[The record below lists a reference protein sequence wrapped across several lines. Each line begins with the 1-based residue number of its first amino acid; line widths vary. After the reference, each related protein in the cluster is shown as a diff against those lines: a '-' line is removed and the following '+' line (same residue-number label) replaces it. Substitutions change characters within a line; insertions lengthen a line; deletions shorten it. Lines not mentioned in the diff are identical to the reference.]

1 MNCAQTCAPTSG
13 ELSVRLVAIAPSS
26 DFALPDNSF
35 LRARAHNVGMKL
47 FTRSEVEEQLL
58 KTVPVYGKRG
68 RPSRES
74 VAKVSRKLNK
84 AL

>member
-1 MNCAQTCAPTSG
+1 
-13 ELSVRLVAIAPSS
+13 
-26 DFALPDNSF
+26 
-35 LRARAHNVGMKL
+35 MKL

-68 RPSRES
+68 RPSRVS
-74 VAKVSRKLNK
+74 VARLNRKLKK